1 MTAGNQSATARSS
14 SETLAQIESFFDNYG
29 DLWIDAYG
37 DSAEAW
43 YEYHPLRLR
52 ERYACAMVGEENR
65 GTALDLGCGT
75 GHALLMLK
83 GMGFERV
90 IGVDISERM
99 VQEAKALIAG
109 AGADQEIS
117 VLRADVTNLEM
128 IETGSV
134 DACTALG
141 VIEYLTDDASL
152 LSEVYRILKP
162 GGAAVIQTRNA
173 GCIRSRTVELGKR
186 LVPRYRSKI
195 VYREHQ
201 VSEFRRSAEASGFT
215 IENALFAHF
224 YALYPLDVIP
234 GVRSLARPLDNFLS
248 KKLERFA
255 AHPGAR
261 RFASMYIPKLRK
273 PAETP
278 A

>member
-1 MTAGNQSATARSS
+1 
-14 SETLAQIESFFDNYG
+14 
-29 DLWIDAYG
+29 
-37 DSAEAW
+37 
-43 YEYHPLRLR
+43 
-52 ERYACAMVGEENR
+52 
-65 GTALDLGCGT
+65 
-75 GHALLMLK
+75 
-83 GMGFERV
+83 
-90 IGVDISERM
+90 M
-99 VQEAKALIAG
+99 VQEAKTLIAG

-128 IETGSV
+128 IESGSV

-173 GCIRSRTVELGKR
+173 GCIRSRTVELGKS

-201 VSEFRRSAEASGFT
+201 VSEFRRSAEANGFT
-215 IENALFAHF
+215 IENSLFAHF

-234 GVRSLARPLDNFLS
+234 GVRSLTRPLDNFLS

-278 A
+278 T